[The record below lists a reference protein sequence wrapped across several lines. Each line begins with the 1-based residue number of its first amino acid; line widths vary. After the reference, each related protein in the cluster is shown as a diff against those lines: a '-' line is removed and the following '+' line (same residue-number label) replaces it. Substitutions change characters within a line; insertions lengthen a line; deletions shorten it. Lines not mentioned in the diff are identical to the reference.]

1 MPSENEKGRGKPDGK
16 TSPDQIFN
24 VCVTMEISDE
34 NGKEVD
40 SKKIDFGKL
49 KLDQVRGLTDLF
61 SMMASNIEYIKKLE
75 PQYEKLDKSK
85 PAYLC

>member
-1 MPSENEKGRGKPDGK
+1 MPTDTERKPSKEKDSSQGIFGVVV
-16 TSPDQIFN
+16 SMQI
-24 VCVTMEISDE
+24 TDE
-34 NGKEVD
+34 SGKEVD

-49 KLDQVRGLTDLF
+49 KLDQVKGLTDIF

-85 PAYLC
+85 PPYLS

>member
-1 MPSENEKGRGKPDGK
+1 MASNNDRNPKRIMESSSSEVFGVVV
-16 TSPDQIFN
+16 SMQI
-24 VCVTMEISDE
+24 TDMS
-34 NGKEVD
+34 GKEVD

-75 PQYEKLDKSK
+75 PQYEKLGKSK
-85 PAYLC
+85 PAYLY

>member
-1 MPSENEKGRGKPDGK
+1 MASNAERSPKKEDQPLSLSEIFGVVV
-16 TSPDQIFN
+16 SMQI
-24 VCVTMEISDE
+24 TDE
-34 NGKEVD
+34 SGKEVE

-49 KLDQVRGLTDLF
+49 KRDQVKGLTELF

-85 PAYLC
+85 PAYLH

>member
-1 MPSENEKGRGKPDGK
+1 MMSLNKDRDEKEKSSQPSE
-16 TSPDQIFN
+16 IFE
-24 VCVTMEISDE
+24 VVVTMIIADAS
-34 NGKEVD
+34 GKEVD

-49 KLDQVRGLTDLF
+49 KRDQVRGLTDLF

-85 PAYLC
+85 PPYLR